1 MTPVVLDSVKHAD
14 LKYHADAFPTAPF
27 VPVIAPE
34 IPFCADNLVIVF
46 TIEKE
51 PKMVA
56 LLGRTKNVLIDKDY
70 KGAVP
75 SSVQNYPFFL
85 AQIGDQT
92 AICFDGDA
100 QQIKGDGEALFK
112 DGKPTPFLQNLK
124 EVMKNYADLDMR
136 TRVAAAEF
144 QKAGILE
151 AKELGIN
158 SSGKESSLLN
168 GFSVVNREK
177 LLKLSDKKLA
187 DFARRGYLELAY
199 FHLKSLANF
208 QRLGDK
214 IMQLDPPIA
223 PKEAKK

>member
-1 MTPVVLDSVKHAD
+1 
-14 LKYHADAFPTAPF
+14 
-27 VPVIAPE
+27 
-34 IPFCADNLVIVF
+34 
-46 TIEKE
+46 
-51 PKMVA
+51 
-56 LLGRTKNVLIDKDY
+56 
-70 KGAVP
+70 
-75 SSVQNYPFFL
+75 
-85 AQIGDQT
+85 
-92 AICFDGDA
+92 
-100 QQIKGDGEALFK
+100 
-112 DGKPTPFLQNLK
+112 
-124 EVMKNYADLDMR
+124 MKNYADLDMR

-199 FHLKSLANF
+199 YHLRSLSNF

-223 PKEAKK
+223 PKA

>member
-1 MTPVVLDSVKHAD
+1 
-14 LKYHADAFPTAPF
+14 
-27 VPVIAPE
+27 
-34 IPFCADNLVIVF
+34 
-46 TIEKE
+46 
-51 PKMVA
+51 
-56 LLGRTKNVLIDKDY
+56 
-70 KGAVP
+70 
-75 SSVQNYPFFL
+75 
-85 AQIGDQT
+85 
-92 AICFDGDA
+92 
-100 QQIKGDGEALFK
+100 
-112 DGKPTPFLQNLK
+112 
-124 EVMKNYADLDMR
+124 MKNYADLDMR

>member
-14 LKYHADAFPTAPF
+14 LQYHADAFPTAPF

-70 KGAVP
+70 KGTVP

-85 AQIGDQT
+85 AQIGEQT
-92 AICFDGDA
+92 AICFDEDA

-112 DGKPTPFLQNLK
+112 DGKPTPFL
-124 EVMKNYADLDMR
+124 ER
-136 TRVAAAEF
+136 
-144 QKAGILE
+144 
-151 AKELGIN
+151 
-158 SSGKESSLLN
+158 
-168 GFSVVNREK
+168 
-177 LLKLSDKKLA
+177 
-187 DFARRGYLELAY
+187 
-199 FHLKSLANF
+199 SLASTLAARN
-208 QRLGDK
+208 R
-214 IMQLDPPIA
+214 PC
-223 PKEAKK
+223 

>member
-1 MTPVVLDSVKHAD
+1 
-14 LKYHADAFPTAPF
+14 
-27 VPVIAPE
+27 
-34 IPFCADNLVIVF
+34 
-46 TIEKE
+46 
-51 PKMVA
+51 MVA

-70 KGAVP
+70 KGTVP

-92 AICFDGDA
+92 AICFDEDA
-100 QQIKGDGEALFK
+100 QQIKGGGEALFK
-112 DGKPTPFLQNLK
+112 DGKPTPFLENLK

-151 AKELGIN
+151 AKELGMN
-158 SSGKESSLLN
+158 SDGKNASLLN
-168 GFSVVNREK
+168 GFSVVDREK
-177 LLKLSDKKLA
+177 LSKLSDKKLA

-199 FHLKSLANF
+199 YHLRSLSNF

-214 IMQLDPPIA
+214 IMQLDPPTA
-223 PKEAKK
+223 PKA